1 MRTDMYFSE
10 HKFVVEIDEKGHIDR
25 NENKKKM
32 KDKRKQKKILI
43 VNFSTGLILIQRA
56 LIFFLKL
63 VKYKITS
70 LNQMKKNGKAN
81 LQNTY

>member
-1 MRTDMYFSE
+1 MYFSE

-25 NENKKKM
+25 NEKKKKKKKM
-32 KDKRKQKKILI
+32 KDKQKQKKILI
-43 VNFSTGLILIQRA
+43 VNFSTGLILIQRV

-70 LNQMKKNGKAN
+70 LNQMKKN
-81 LQNTY
+81 